1 MKAKNA
7 LTPKVLIVDDD
18 RPLGEAL
25 AFLLQ
30 SKHIE
35 SAQFFSGE
43 EFMAAAEEQPLE
55 EQIGCI
61 LLDVRMSG
69 LSGMDVFY
77 WLANHD
83 PKGVMPV
90 IFMTGH
96 GELPMAVQVMK
107 RGAFDFVQKPFDS
120 NNLLHL
126 VESAIKLSKERYAIR
141 HQRNDVTERLNSLTD
156 KERVVMSEVFLGAA
170 NKEIAEKMGNSVR
183 TVELHRAHIYEKMN
197 VKNGIELARL
207 LEQIDWRAKPLKGN

>member
-55 EQIGCI
+55 
-61 LLDVRMSG
+61 
-69 LSGMDVFY
+69 
-77 WLANHD
+77 
-83 PKGVMPV
+83 
-90 IFMTGH
+90 
-96 GELPMAVQVMK
+96 
-107 RGAFDFVQKPFDS
+107 
-120 NNLLHL
+120 
-126 VESAIKLSKERYAIR
+126 
-141 HQRNDVTERLNSLTD
+141 
-156 KERVVMSEVFLGAA
+156 
-170 NKEIAEKMGNSVR
+170 
-183 TVELHRAHIYEKMN
+183 
-197 VKNGIELARL
+197 
-207 LEQIDWRAKPLKGN
+207 